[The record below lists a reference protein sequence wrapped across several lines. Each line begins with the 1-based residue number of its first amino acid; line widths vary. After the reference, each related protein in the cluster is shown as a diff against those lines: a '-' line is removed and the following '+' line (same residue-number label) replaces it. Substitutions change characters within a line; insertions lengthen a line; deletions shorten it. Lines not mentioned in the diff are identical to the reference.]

1 MSENQQI
8 IDASAAIAT
17 SKFVTY
23 TGSGIAGVSAF
34 IGSIDIAFWISIL
47 IAIGGFVMNWYY
59 ASKKDK
65 RDEIESKA
73 FLESLE
79 IKGKCDVEK

>member
-17 SKFVTY
+17 GKAATY
-23 TGSGIAGVSAF
+23 AGSATAGLAAW
-34 IGSIDIAFWISIL
+34 IGTIDWGFWISIS

-59 ASKKDK
+59 AKKKDRREALIAEQTLK
-65 RDEIESKA
+65 KLQGQCNVKE
-73 FLESLE
+73 
-79 IKGKCDVEK
+79 